1 MAAIGGQD
9 EAILNSNNLSVT
21 KFNSCISSVCQLA
34 LSIGN
39 SVEGLVL
46 FYYMNMILVVIF
58 LIVFALPKE
67 IRRRENNLQSKVKL

>member
-21 KFNSCISSVCQLA
+21 KFNSCVSSVCQLA
-34 LSIGN
+34 LSIGS

-58 LIVFALPKE
+58 LIVFAMPKE
-67 IRRRENNLQSKVKL
+67 IRRRENYLQSKVKL